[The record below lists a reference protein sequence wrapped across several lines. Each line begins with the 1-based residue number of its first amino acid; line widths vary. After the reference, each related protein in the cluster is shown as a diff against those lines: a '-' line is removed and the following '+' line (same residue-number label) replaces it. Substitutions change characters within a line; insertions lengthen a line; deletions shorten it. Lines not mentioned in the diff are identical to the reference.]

1 MSLLALQKRMAAA
14 LMRPLTDGDHID
26 PAAPVDYIKP
36 NDRLTSLERLE
47 IYSRSYWYRLLDSL
61 YEDFPGL
68 RAVLG
73 LRAFERLAKAYL
85 TDRPSA
91 SWTLRNLGSRLEKW
105 LRGNPTF
112 AGDRL
117 DLALDMIRLEWAHI
131 EAFDEKDERVL
142 GPEDLLE
149 LGPGLRIGLQPHIRL
164 VELRYPVDDLRVK
177 VNAASEEHGTA
188 SNAKLKRTAG
198 GLVRRIHSMPPEHI
212 FLAVHRLDFMVY
224 YRRLDA
230 EEFRLLAALGKGLPV
245 GKATEAVLEDS
256 PVPVE
261 ELRRRVET
269 WFAAWA
275 EMGWLCGGAGLQSCA
290 GPPGP
295 ASFAPQQ
302 ADVDVGR
309 RTRVLPH
316 KG

>member
-1 MSLLALQKRMAAA
+1 VSLLTIQKRMAAA
-14 LMRPLTDGDHID
+14 LMRPLVAGDRID
-26 PAAPVDYIKP
+26 PEAPVDYIKR

-73 LRAFERLAKAYL
+73 QRAFERLAKAYL
-85 TDRPSA
+85 TDRPSE
-91 SWTLRNLGSRLEKW
+91 SWTMRNLGSRLEEW
-105 LRGNPTF
+105 LRGNATF

-117 DLALDMIRLEWAHI
+117 DLALDMIRLEWAHT
-131 EAFDEKDERVL
+131 EAFDSAEKKVL

-149 LGPGLRIGLQPHIRL
+149 LGPGMRIGLQPYIRL
-164 VELRYPVDDLRVK
+164 IEMRYPVDDLRVK

-188 SNAKLKRTAG
+188 SNAVLKRKAG
-198 GLVRRIHSMPPEHI
+198 GLVRRIHRMPPEHI
-212 FLAVHRLDFMVY
+212 FLAVHRLDFTVY

-245 GKATEAVLEDS
+245 GKAMETALEDS
-256 PVPVE
+256 PAPVD
-261 ELRRRVET
+261 ELRRRVES

-275 EMGWLCGGAGLQSCA
+275 EMGWLCA
-290 GPPGP
+290 
-295 ASFAPQQ
+295 
-302 ADVDVGR
+302 R
-309 RTRVLPH
+309 
-316 KG
+316 

>member
-1 MSLLALQKRMAAA
+1 MSLLALQKSMAAA
-14 LMRPLTDGDHID
+14 LMRPLVPGDHAD
-26 PAAPVDYIKP
+26 PDAPVDYIKP
-36 NDRLTSLERLE
+36 NSRLTSLERLE
-47 IYSRSYWYRLLDSL
+47 IYSRSYWYRLFDSL

-73 LRAFERLAKAYL
+73 QRAFGRLSRAYL

-91 SWTLRNLGSRLEKW
+91 SWTLRNLGSRLEEW
-105 LRGNPTF
+105 LRRNPSF
-112 AGDRL
+112 AGGRL
-117 DLALDMIRLEWAHI
+117 DLAIDMIRLEWAHI
-131 EAFDEKDERVL
+131 EAFDGKEEPVL

-149 LGPGLRIGLQPHIRL
+149 LGPDLRIGLQPHIRL
-164 VELRYPVDDLRVK
+164 IELRYPVDDLRVK

-188 SNAKLKRTAG
+188 SNAVLKRRAG
-198 GLVRRIHSMPPEHI
+198 GLVRRIQSMAPEHI

-245 GKATEAVLEDS
+245 GRAVEAALEDS

-261 ELRRRVET
+261 NLRHRVES

-275 EMGWLCGGAGLQSCA
+275 EMGWLC
-290 GPPGP
+290 
-295 ASFAPQQ
+295 
-302 ADVDVGR
+302 R
-309 RTRVLPH
+309 RS
-316 KG
+316 

>member
-1 MSLLALQKRMAAA
+1 VSLLALQRRMAAA
-14 LMRPLTDGDHID
+14 LMRPLVEGDRID
-26 PAAPVDYIKP
+26 PAAPVEYIKP

-73 LRAFERLAKAYL
+73 QRAFERLAKAYL
-85 TDRPSA
+85 TERPSA
-91 SWTLRNLGSRLEKW
+91 SWTLRNLGSRLEDW
-105 LRGNPTF
+105 LRQNPAF
-112 AGDRL
+112 GGDRL
-117 DLALDMIRLEWAHI
+117 DLALDMIRLEWAHT
-131 EAFDEKDERVL
+131 EAFDEGGEQVL

-149 LGPGLRIGLQPHIRL
+149 LGPGLRIGLQPYIRL
-164 VELRYPVDDLRVK
+164 IELRYPVDDLRVK

-198 GLVRRIHSMPPEHI
+198 GFVRRIHRMLPEHI
-212 FLAVHRLDFMVY
+212 FLAVHRHDFMVY

-245 GKATEAVLEDS
+245 GKAMETALEDS
-256 PVPVE
+256 PLPVE
-261 ELRRRVET
+261 ELRRRVQS

-275 EMGWLCGGAGLQSCA
+275 EIGWLCRNVRKA
-290 GPPGP
+290 
-295 ASFAPQQ
+295 
-302 ADVDVGR
+302 R
-309 RTRVLPH
+309 RVS
-316 KG
+316 

>member
-1 MSLLALQKRMAAA
+1 VTLLALQKRMAAA
-14 LMRPLTDGDHID
+14 LMRPLVAGDHID
-26 PAAPVDYIKP
+26 PEAPVEYIKP

-73 LRAFERLAKAYL
+73 LRAFGRLAKAYL
-85 TDRPSA
+85 TECPSK
-91 SWTLRNLGSRLEKW
+91 SWTMRNLGEGIEEW
-105 LRGNPTF
+105 LRRNPAF

-117 DLALDMIRLEWAHI
+117 HLALDMIRLEWAHT
-131 EAFDEKDERVL
+131 EAFDAADKKVL

-149 LGPGLRIGLQPHIRL
+149 LGPGMRIGLQPYIRL
-164 VELRYPVDDLRVK
+164 IELRYPVDDLRIN

-188 SNAKLKRTAG
+188 SNAVLKRKAG
-198 GLVRRIHSMPPEHI
+198 GLVRRIHRLPPEHI
-212 FLAVHRLDFMVY
+212 FLAVHRLDFTVY

-245 GKATEAVLEDS
+245 GKAMETAIEDS
-256 PVPVE
+256 PVPVD

-275 EMGWLCGGAGLQSCA
+275 EMGWLC
-290 GPPGP
+290 
-295 ASFAPQQ
+295 AS
-302 ADVDVGR
+302 
-309 RTRVLPH
+309 
-316 KG
+316 

>member
-1 MSLLALQKRMAAA
+1 MSLLALQKQMAAA
-14 LMRPLTDGDHID
+14 LMRPLTAGDHID
-26 PAAPVDYIKP
+26 PQAPVDYIKP

-73 LRAFERLAKAYL
+73 QRAFERLAKAYL

-91 SWTLRNLGSRLEKW
+91 SWTMRNLGSRLEEW
-105 LRGNPTF
+105 LRRNPTF

-131 EAFDEKDERVL
+131 EAFDEKEETVL

-149 LGPGLRIGLQPHIRL
+149 LGPGLRTGLQPYIRL
-164 VELRYPVDDLRVK
+164 IELGYPVDDLRVK

-188 SNAKLKRTAG
+188 SNAVLKRKAG
-198 GLVRRIHSMPPEHI
+198 GLVRRIHRMPAEHI
-212 FLAVHRLDFMVY
+212 FLAVHRHDFVVY

-230 EEFRLLAALGKGLPV
+230 EEFRLLAALGKGEPV
-245 GKATEAVLEDS
+245 GKAAEAVLEDS
-256 PVPVE
+256 PAPVE

-275 EMGWLCGGAGLQSCA
+275 EMGWLCRGS
-290 GPPGP
+290 
-295 ASFAPQQ
+295 
-302 ADVDVGR
+302 R
-309 RTRVLPH
+309 
-316 KG
+316 

>member
-1 MSLLALQKRMAAA
+1 MSLLALQKQMAAA
-14 LMRPLTDGDHID
+14 LMRPLTAGDHID
-26 PAAPVDYIKP
+26 PQAPVDYIKP

-73 LRAFERLAKAYL
+73 QRAFERLAKAYL

-91 SWTLRNLGSRLEKW
+91 SWTMRNLGSRLEEW
-105 LRGNPTF
+105 LRRNPAF

-117 DLALDMIRLEWAHI
+117 ALALDMIRLEWAHI
-131 EAFDEKDERVL
+131 EAFDEKEETVL

-149 LGPGLRIGLQPHIRL
+149 LGPGLRTGLQPYVRL
-164 VELRYPVDDLRVK
+164 IELGYPVDDLRVK

-188 SNAKLKRTAG
+188 SNAVLKRKAG
-198 GLVRRIHSMPPEHI
+198 GLVRRIHRMPAAHI
-212 FLAVHRLDFMVY
+212 FLAVHRQDFVVY

-230 EEFRLLAALGKGLPV
+230 EEFRLLGALAKGEPV
-245 GKATEAVLEDS
+245 GKSVEAALEDS
-256 PVPVE
+256 PLPVE

-275 EMGWLCGGAGLQSCA
+275 EMGWLCRGS
-290 GPPGP
+290 
-295 ASFAPQQ
+295 
-302 ADVDVGR
+302 R
-309 RTRVLPH
+309 
-316 KG
+316 

>member
-1 MSLLALQKRMAAA
+1 MTLLVLQKRMAAA
-14 LMRPLTDGDHID
+14 LMRPLVAGDRID
-26 PAAPVDYIKP
+26 PQAPVDYIKP

-73 LRAFERLAKAYL
+73 QRAFERLAKAYL

-91 SWTLRNLGSRLEKW
+91 SWTMRNLGSRLEEW
-105 LRGNPTF
+105 LRANPAH

-117 DLALDMIRLEWAHI
+117 ALALDMIRLEWAHT
-131 EAFDEKDERVL
+131 EAFDAKDEKVL

-149 LGPGLRIGLQPHIRL
+149 LGPAMRMALQPHIQL
-164 VELRYPVDDLRVK
+164 IEMHYPVDDLRVK
-177 VNAASEEHGTA
+177 VNSADEDHGTA

-198 GLVRRIHSMPPEHI
+198 GLVRRIRRMPPEHI

-230 EEFRLLAALGKGLPV
+230 GEFRLLDALGKGLPV
-245 GKATEAVLEDS
+245 GKAMETALADS

-269 WFAAWA
+269 WFAAWS
-275 EMGWLCGGAGLQSCA
+275 EMGWLCPYRRARSQ
-290 GPPGP
+290 P
-295 ASFAPQQ
+295 AASSRMGTQ
-302 ADVDVGR
+302 
-309 RTRVLPH
+309 T
-316 KG
+316 K